1 MPVTSLKLPE
11 ALKKRVQTL
20 IKGRAT
26 TAHAFMVEAIER
38 AAASEE
44 LRRRFGADAAA
55 AEEETERSGKAYEAA
70 EVFAYLEARAR
81 GAKARRPRPKAWHR
95 SG

>member
-1 MPVTSLKLPE
+1 MPVTSLKLSE

-20 IKGRAT
+20 IKGRET

-38 AAASEE
+38 VAASEE
-44 LRRRFGADAAA
+44 LRRRFGADAAE
-55 AEEETERSGKAYEAA
+55 AETETERSGKAYEAG
-70 EVFAYLEARAR
+70 EVFDYLEARAR
-81 GAKARRPRPKAWHR
+81 GEKAKRPRPKAWRR